1 MAFDKIS
8 YNNDY
13 TRQNYD
19 IIRATVPKGRGK
31 VIKDL
36 AKSKWISVSQLL
48 VDALEGYYNL
58 DLSKANEVTE

>member
-19 IIRATVPKGRGK
+19 VIRATVPKGRAQDIK
-31 VIKDL
+31 VF
-36 AKSKWISVSQLL
+36 AKSKGLSVSQLI

-58 DLSKANEVTE
+58 DLSKANGG